1 MSHNCLCATMCYM
14 RAVGVRELRQRASE
28 LLDDVEATGDSI
40 EITNHGRPVARLVPI
55 TRTTS
60 GTYAELLAQGWIR
73 PGRGDPLDVE
83 PVTRPAGG
91 HSTDELLA
99 GNRDERGPRWPA

>member
-14 RAVGVRELRQRASE
+14 RAVGVRELRQLASE
-28 LLDDVEATGDSI
+28 LLDDIEATGDSI

-83 PVTRPAGG
+83 PVTRPADS

-99 GNRDERGPRWPA
+99 ADRDERG

>member
-1 MSHNCLCATMCYM
+1 MSHNCLCAIMCYM

-60 GTYAELLAQGWIR
+60 GTYAELLALGWIR

-83 PVTRPAGG
+83 PVTPSAGS

-99 GNRDERGPRWPA
+99 ADRDERG